1 MIENKDVLMK
11 KMGKKQLLISLKN
24 TLDNLPSELKK
35 DYICLSDDKQ
45 SLIVNYGND
54 FEFDVAD
61 LMQTLKN
68 NNIVISDI
76 VIKQSSLEDIFIDL
90 INE

>member
-1 MIENKDVLMK
+1 
-11 KMGKKQLLISLKN
+11 
-24 TLDNLPSELKK
+24 
-35 DYICLSDDKQ
+35 
-45 SLIVNYGND
+45 VNYGND